1 MVFLYTPFF
10 CLSSPSFSVALSYC
24 ISYTCI
30 VLFFF
35 LSDFLL
41 EQIYKFRFSCQLALY
56 IYPTF
61 RKVWCFYCYKKC
73 FQNKQHISVVVLYTC
88 TFSYSRGKQI
98 SWILPLFANFFLQQL
113 EWTITKYLQQ
123 LFGDLNAQQKLDN
136 KLTIIISIK
145 KVNWILHCQWF
156 FFLFFNMAWLIGDFN
171 SKLFIAIY
179 LLNKCNTIKLSTN
192 LWHSESPFFAN
203 VLQNIVK

>member
-1 MVFLYTPFF
+1 M
-10 CLSSPSFSVALSYC
+10 SAS
-24 ISYTCI
+24 I
-30 VLFFF
+30 
-35 LSDFLL
+35 
-41 EQIYKFRFSCQLALY
+41 

-136 KLTIIISIK
+136 KFYQKSELNFALSMI
-145 KVNWILHCQWF
+145 F
-156 FFLFFNMAWLIGDFN
+156 FSFFNMAWLIGDFN

-179 LLNKCNTIKLSTN
+179 LSNKRILLSSTN
-192 LWHSESPFFAN
+192 LWHSKSPFFAN

>member
-1 MVFLYTPFF
+1 M
-10 CLSSPSFSVALSYC
+10 SAS
-24 ISYTCI
+24 I
-30 VLFFF
+30 
-35 LSDFLL
+35 
-41 EQIYKFRFSCQLALY
+41 

-156 FFLFFNMAWLIGDFN
+156 FFSFFNMAWLIGDFN

-179 LLNKCNTIKLSTN
+179 LSNKRILLSSTN
-192 LWHSESPFFAN
+192 LRHSESPFFAN

>member
-1 MVFLYTPFF
+1 M
-10 CLSSPSFSVALSYC
+10 SAS
-24 ISYTCI
+24 I
-30 VLFFF
+30 
-35 LSDFLL
+35 
-41 EQIYKFRFSCQLALY
+41 

-113 EWTITKYLQQ
+113 EWTITNYLLQ

-136 KLTIIISIK
+136 NLTIIISIK
-145 KVNWILHCQWF
+145 EVNWILHCQWIL
-156 FFLFFNMAWLIGDFN
+156 FLFLTWLGLLEILTQSCLLQFNCRTN
-171 SKLFIAIY
+171 VV
-179 LLNKCNTIKLSTN
+179 LLSSILS
-192 LWHSESPFFAN
+192 WHSEISPCFAS
-203 VLQNIVK
+203 VLQNKVE

>member
-30 VLFFF
+30 VLFLF

-56 IYPTF
+56 IQLLERFGVSIVTKNVF
-61 RKVWCFYCYKKC
+61 KT
-73 FQNKQHISVVVLYTC
+73 SSTSLLYTC

-145 KVNWILHCQWF
+145 EVNWILHCQWIL
-156 FFLFFNMAWLIGDFN
+156 FLFLTWLGLLEILTQSCLLQFNCRTN
-171 SKLFIAIY
+171 VV
-179 LLNKCNTIKLSTN
+179 LLSSILS
-192 LWHSESPFFAN
+192 WHSESPCFAS
-203 VLQNIVK
+203 VLQNKVE